1 MDLDPRWV
9 VKLIHRGRMDVMNEY
24 RDHVINQGLTLLRAH
39 ENIRCVLVSPGHVDT
54 PFIRANNPYSPNDAS
69 TSIDNPENYERRLRA
84 TPLGRLQTPEDIAK
98 TMLFVVSD
106 DASMI
111 TGSMITVD
119 GGAAL

>member
-1 MDLDPRWV
+1 M
-9 VKLIHRGRMDVMNEY
+9 
-24 RDHVINQGLTLLRAH
+24 
-39 ENIRCVLVSPGHVDT
+39 LVSPGHVDT

-69 TSIDNPENYERRLRA
+69 TSIDNPENYERRLRS
-84 TPLGRLQTPEDIAK
+84 TPLGRFQTPEDIAK

-106 DASMI
+106 DAAMI